1 MIKKILPRILIL
13 LAVATLVS
21 AIIVSSV
28 FAKYTTNDSRPEVK
42 VRPTQFNVEYAVAYS
57 GKATSADLMYANFSS
72 DPNEGS
78 GDKTFIYD
86 VTAKLVDSEVSA
98 NLILKIT
105 FAPEMNTLINSN
117 EPGISVTFSAYK
129 VSEGGT
135 ETALSLTQNG
145 AVWTSAPD
153 LLEVDKPNQT
163 NTYRIKFTVHHTA
176 GGTGEFISDAIKVDV
191 VATQVDP
198 MK

>member
-1 MIKKILPRILIL
+1 MIKKIVSRVLIVL
-13 LAVATLVS
+13 TVATLVS
-21 AIIVSSV
+21 AILMSAV
-28 FAKYTTNDSRPEVK
+28 FAKYISNDSRPAVT

-72 DPNEGS
+72 DPDEGP

-105 FAPEMNTLINSN
+105 FAPEMNALINSDAA
-117 EPGISVTFSAYK
+117 GISVTFSAYK
-129 VSEGGT
+129 VSGGT
-135 ETALSLTQNG
+135 ETALPLTQNG
-145 AVWTSAPD
+145 AEWTSASD
-153 LLEVDKPNQT
+153 LLEVDKPNKT
-163 NTYRIKFTVHHTA
+163 NTYRIKFVVKNTA
-176 GGTGEFISDAIKVDV
+176 GGTGAFIPDAVKVDV
-191 VATQVDP
+191 IATQVDP

>member
-28 FAKYTTNDSRPEVK
+28 FAKYTTNDSRPEVT

-72 DPNEGS
+72 DPDAGP

-117 EPGISVTFSAYK
+117 AAGISVTFSAYK
-129 VSEGGT
+129 VSEEGT
-135 ETALSLTQNG
+135 ETPLSLTQNG
-145 AVWTSAPD
+145 AVWTSDSD
-153 LLEVDKPNQT
+153 LLEIGSTNLT

-176 GGTGEFISDAIKVDV
+176 GGTGEFIPDAVKVDV
-191 VATQVDP
+191 IATQVDP

>member
-1 MIKKILPRILIL
+1 MIKKIVSRVLIVL
-13 LAVATLVS
+13 TVATLASTILIS
-21 AIIVSSV
+21 AV
-28 FAKYTTNDSRPEVK
+28 FAKYTSNNGPLEVT

-72 DPNEGS
+72 DPDEGP

-105 FAPEMNTLINSN
+105 FAPEMNALINPN
-117 EPGISVTFSAYK
+117 KAGISVTFSAYK
-129 VSEGGT
+129 VSEEGT
-135 ETALSLTQNG
+135 ETPLSLTQNG
-145 AVWTSAPD
+145 AVWTSASD
-153 LLEVDKPNQT
+153 LLEVGSTNLT

-176 GGTGEFISDAIKVDV
+176 GGTGEFISDAVKVDV
-191 VATQVDP
+191 IATQVDP